1 MLSSYWLLTDADTDQ
16 LSVKIICFGTI
27 IFFGFGAILFA
38 LHLLRIIFRRP
49 ILIVNTDGIIDY
61 TDFLEYGRFI
71 KWSEVSDVR
80 ILTQRSN
87 TGRQT
92 QTHKYVCLHIKNPE
106 EFAAKANWL
115 QRHFMKIN
123 KNLTRS
129 SDVYINC
136 TFLAASPNE
145 IEDDIYKMAEGKIVQ
160 AGNESV
166 EITMDVS
173 AAGISDMLLNGEAR
187 EVKYSD
193 EHKQS
198 EAEKSEQLKDS

>member
-1 MLSSYWLLTDADTDQ
+1 M
-16 LSVKIICFGTI
+16 V
-27 IFFGFGAILFA
+27 
-38 LHLLRIIFRRP
+38 
-49 ILIVNTDGIIDY
+49 
-61 TDFLEYGRFI
+61 
-71 KWSEVSDVR
+71 EVSDVR
-80 ILTQRSN
+80 ILTQKSNSNRRS
-87 TGRQT
+87 

-106 EFAAKANWL
+106 EFTTKANWL
-115 QRHFMKIN
+115 QRHFMKVN
-123 KNLTRS
+123 RNLTRS

-145 IEDDIYKMAEGKIVQ
+145 IKDDIYKMAEGKIVQ

-166 EITMDVS
+166 EITMDAS

-198 EAEKSEQLKDS
+198 EAEKSEQLKDI